1 MNLVLHQVNNHLL
14 EGVAGFFSTN
24 RNESVAASI
33 QEKDQKNKSCSLV
46 AIYEAMVGS
55 NRLNKSSCFL
65 FDFSV
70 IASVRSGNRC
80 MNGRPVSDSS
90 EAAKTQ
96 RPFMGG

>member
-1 MNLVLHQVNNHLL
+1 
-14 EGVAGFFSTN
+14 
-24 RNESVAASI
+24 
-33 QEKDQKNKSCSLV
+33 
-46 AIYEAMVGS
+46 MVSS
-55 NRLNKSSCFL
+55 NGLNKGSCFL

-96 RPFMGG
+96 RPFMGSQCIGQGNSVVMLSDRRAGLKLRHRSELFA